1 MIVTDDKDYTF
12 PATAPLY
19 SETHGGDDVIVFARG
34 PWSHLYAGTFEQNYI
49 PHAMAYASCVGNG
62 HTMCDLMD
70 GNHSHRVTAY
80 WQLNIILLSLTIII
94 YNRLSQL
101 T

>member
-1 MIVTDDKDYTF
+1 MCIVTDNIDYTF

-49 PHAMAYASCVGNG
+49 PHAMAFASCVGDG
-62 HTMCDLMD
+62 HKMCD
-70 GNHSHRVTAY
+70 GK
-80 WQLNIILLSLTIII
+80 
-94 YNRLSQL
+94 
-101 T
+101 